1 MIKNI
6 KNSGVFLLLSLFIV
20 VSCSKNTELSNQP
33 VQDNLN
39 AQNNQPV
46 MATRSL
52 AVPGSDLATV
62 SVFAPDIVYPRG
74 LKFGPDGYLYVATAG
89 IGGTNST
96 EGQCTQVIP
105 PVGPYTGGLNA
116 KILKISPSGEVS
128 TVAEN
133 LPSTLSPEGVTMGVS
148 DVEFVGNTL
157 YALLVAGCSHGSSDF
172 PSSVIKVN
180 RNDGT
185 WSVLADLSTYF
196 ENNPVAAPEADD
208 FEPDGTPYSMINV
221 RGDLYVI
228 EPNHGEMIKVTTDG
242 KATRVLDFSAHYG
255 HIVPTTVTFNGN
267 FFVGNLRTFPLVE
280 GSSSIYK
287 VTPHGEVSVWATGF
301 TGILGVAFDKHHRLY
316 VLEMSAGGGPI
327 PMTGRVVRVNNDD
340 SRDIIADKL
349 MFPTGMTFGED
360 GALYVSNTGFGPPT
374 GQILKLVLDED
385 NDHHDHNRDRDHGRN
400 DRDHHNDNNHR
411 HDD

>member
-1 MIKNI
+1 MNNNI
-6 KNSGVFLLLSLFIV
+6 RNARVLLLLSLVIV
-20 VSCSKNTELSNQP
+20 VSCSKNTELTNQT
-33 VQDNLN
+33 VQDNLG
-39 AQNNQPV
+39 ALNNQPV
-46 MATRSL
+46 MAARSL
-52 AVPGSDLATV
+52 TVPDSVLAAV
-62 SVFAPDIVYPRG
+62 SVFVPDIVYPRG

-89 IGGTNST
+89 TGGTTST
-96 EGQCTQVIP
+96 EGKCDQVIP
-105 PVGPYTGGLNA
+105 PVGPYTGGRNA

-148 DVEFVGNTL
+148 DVEFIGNTL

-180 RNDGT
+180 RENGT
-185 WSVLADLSTYF
+185 WSVVADLSTYF
-196 ENNPVAAPEADD
+196 ENNKVAAPEADD
-208 FEPDGTPYSMINV
+208 FEPDGTPYSLINV

-242 KATRVLDFSAHYG
+242 NATRVLDFSAHYG
-255 HIVPTTVTFNGN
+255 HIVPTAVTFNGN

-287 VTPHGEVSVWATGF
+287 VTTHGEVSVWATGF
-301 TGILGVAFDKHHRLY
+301 TGVLGVAFDKHNRLY

-327 PMTGRVVRVNNDD
+327 PMTGRVVRINKNGTRDLIAVN
-340 SRDIIADKL
+340 L

-360 GALYVSNTGFGPPT
+360 GALYVSNSGFGPPN
-374 GQILKLVLDED
+374 GQIIKLVLDED
-385 NDHHDHNRDRDHGRN
+385 NDNHGRDRDHSHN
-400 DRDHHNDNNHR
+400 DRDHHNDNNHSH
-411 HDD
+411 HD